1 MQTTN
6 CRIKL
11 NVQKLVARVSS
22 NNCTWGWMGSVKL
35 QSNTSEF
42 EWTSLNVNS
51 ILSLSVYG
59 SPTDTATIP
68 AVLRVH

>member
-11 NVQKLVARVSS
+11 NVQKLVARVSI

-35 QSNTSEF
+35 QSSTSEF

-68 AVLRVH
+68 AVLVVH